1 MARRVSFLAIAD
13 GQSSFRGRPFLRIGM
28 IGVVW
33 LSMMAVWQRR
43 VTGADHDFWIN
54 VLVEGAHAVTP
65 LAGRLDMP
73 PNPPVT
79 NFQL

>member
-1 MARRVSFLAIAD
+1 
-13 GQSSFRGRPFLRIGM
+13 M
-28 IGVVW
+28 IGVAW
-33 LSMMAVWQRR
+33 RSMMAVWQRR

-54 VLVEGAHAVTP
+54 VLVEGAHVVTP